1 MQSALVLYLKV
12 HAICTCPL
20 PQSACNLHLSSTSKC
35 MQSAL
40 VFHLKVHAI
49 CTCPPPESACNLH
62 LSSTWKCMQS
72 ALVLYLKVH
81 AICTCP
87 LPQSAC
93 NLHLSSTSKCMQSA
107 LVLYLEVHT
116 VNWPAGDDDNVAG
129 DLGHVLDAHVHQA
142 AQNGLHH
149 KQKNQ
154 TSKGRQCETV
164 WTLLVKGAILWYR
177 TTTVALKAKWAAP
190 QRKEPGMKNCTAP
203 NGLKS
208 PCKKPK
214 NPLYHLA
221 PVALCRLSSPSF
233 TPLTVQVPLLE

>member
-1 MQSALVLYLKV
+1 MSVDILGTSWAKCRSMVQYSF
-12 HAICTCPL
+12 TSTETRTDSPGR
-20 PQSACNLHLSSTSKC
+20 PPRLSHNSWTMKR
-35 MQSAL
+35 
-40 VFHLKVHAI
+40 
-49 CTCPPPESACNLH
+49 
-62 LSSTWKCMQS
+62 
-72 ALVLYLKVH
+72 
-81 AICTCP
+81 
-87 LPQSAC
+87 
-93 NLHLSSTSKCMQSA
+93 
-107 LVLYLEVHT
+107 
-116 VNWPAGDDDNVAG
+116 WPAGDDDNVAG